1 MSGRMHLHLNA
12 SQVTTNTLTLKAWA
26 RILELEGSSVWR
38 HGRLLVVGEGEA
50 GKTTLN
56 HALQD
61 LPFKDTRSTAGVAT
75 NTLETAAL
83 RNWVEVEGTEGEKV
97 A

>member
-1 MSGRMHLHLNA
+1 MA
-12 SQVTTNTLTLKAWA
+12 LKAWS
-26 RILELEGSSVWR
+26 RILKREKSSAWR
-38 HGRLLVVGEGEA
+38 HGWLLLVGEGEA